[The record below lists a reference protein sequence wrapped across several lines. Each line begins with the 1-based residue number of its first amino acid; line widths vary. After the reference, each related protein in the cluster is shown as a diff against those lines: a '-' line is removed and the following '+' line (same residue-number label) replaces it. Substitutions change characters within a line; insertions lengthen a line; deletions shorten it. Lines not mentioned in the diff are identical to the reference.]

1 MLRNSLQSLIKLRSA
16 SNIKRCYSAIPKGN
30 ENPQVMYSGVS

>member
-1 MLRNSLQSLIKLRSA
+1 MLRNSLQSLVQLKSA
-16 SNIKRCYSAIPKGN
+16 NYIKRCYSAIPKGN